1 MRKYKSKNLSKLLAL
16 LTVCFLIV
24 STIPV
29 SAENHKTLDGVETAE
44 YSESYLQ
51 YLEDVKN
58 GDTAKYNGVI
68 PFPHEM
74 EGTTLRNKGRSSL
87 PSAYKSSVAYNPMD
101 LGLTTPAKNQ
111 GSLNTC
117 WSFSGMS
124 TLEAYLKLKG
134 YGTYDL
140 SEEHLRWWATDGK
153 YGWNLDDMSGSSNVT
168 AIGYLTAWAGPK
180 LEKDIPYN
188 LKSEAQGAT
197 KPSNMDTAPT
207 QFNVTDVVR
216 LNKDKETVKNAI
228 MQYGSVTSGY
238 AHYST
243 YFNKDETAYNCTNKR
258 APLNHSVAIVG
269 WDDNYSKDNF
279 ASDVKPESNGAWLVK
294 SSWGEF
300 NSMKGFFWISYEDKT
315 LLTDTDNYAMK
326 SVSKPD
332 SDKKM
337 YQLEYAGLSKIMS
350 NKVTAANVF
359 DFSRDSE
366 KLDSVMFETDSVG
379 AKYEVYYAPVV
390 N

>member
-1 MRKYKSKNLSKLLAL
+1 MRKYKSKKLSKLLAL

-140 SEEHLRWWATDGK
+140 SEEHLR
-153 YGWNLDDMSGSSNVT
+153 
-168 AIGYLTAWAGPK
+168 
-180 LEKDIPYN
+180 
-188 LKSEAQGAT
+188 
-197 KPSNMDTAPT
+197 
-207 QFNVTDVVR
+207 
-216 LNKDKETVKNAI
+216 
-228 MQYGSVTSGY
+228 
-238 AHYST
+238 
-243 YFNKDETAYNCTNKR
+243 
-258 APLNHSVAIVG
+258 
-269 WDDNYSKDNF
+269 
-279 ASDVKPESNGAWLVK
+279 
-294 SSWGEF
+294 
-300 NSMKGFFWISYEDKT
+300 
-315 LLTDTDNYAMK
+315 
-326 SVSKPD
+326 
-332 SDKKM
+332 
-337 YQLEYAGLSKIMS
+337 
-350 NKVTAANVF
+350 
-359 DFSRDSE
+359 
-366 KLDSVMFETDSVG
+366 
-379 AKYEVYYAPVV
+379 
-390 N
+390 